1 MTIEEILES
10 LQDNEALKN
19 DLLANLVND
28 DVVNNYLDSDAG
40 KKILQPRMDRN
51 FNKGLDSWKQNNLE
65 KIINEEMTKRFPNET
80 PEQKQIRELKQ
91 QMEQIKQEAVRE
103 KLTAQ
108 ATEIAS
114 KSGLPAALVKY
125 FVGSTEEETRCN
137 LELFES
143 EYKAQLDKS
152 VVERTKGTTP
162 TTPTQA
168 NTSATDTK
176 NMTFTDFINMQ

>member
-1 MTIEEILES
+1 MDLEKILE
-10 LQDNEALKN
+10 LLNDNEALKT

-28 DVVNNYLDSDAG
+28 DVVNNYLDSESG
-40 KKILQPRMDRN
+40 KKVLQPRMDRN

-65 KIINEEMTKRFPNET
+65 KIMNEEIAKRFPNET

-91 QMEQIKQEAVRE
+91 QMEQIKQEATRE
-103 KLTAQ
+103 KLTSQ
-108 ATEIAS
+108 ATELAS

-137 LELFES
+137 LDLFES
-143 EYKAQLDKS
+143 EYKTQLDKT

-162 TTPTQA
+162 STPTQT
-168 NTSATDTK
+168 TSTTDTK
-176 NMTFTDFINMQ
+176 NMSFTDFISMQ